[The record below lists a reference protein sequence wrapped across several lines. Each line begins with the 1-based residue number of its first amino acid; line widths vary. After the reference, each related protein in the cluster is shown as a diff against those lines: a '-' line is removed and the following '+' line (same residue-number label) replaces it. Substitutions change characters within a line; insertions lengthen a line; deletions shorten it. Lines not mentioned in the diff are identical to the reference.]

1 MDAKNIYIATNHM
14 KSKIDWDRTSGNEWS
29 FVGEGS
35 DFKEPEVQ
43 KFVDAFFAE
52 NELYIV
58 MDRHNAH
65 ELPKQEASS
74 NVKVNLQSQ
83 DVTLCNKV
91 FSKMVVFSS
100 IGVAK
105 HGAINS

>member
-1 MDAKNIYIATNHM
+1 M
-14 KSKIDWDRTSGNEWS
+14 KSKVDWDVASGNEWS

-35 DFKEPEVQ
+35 DFKEAEVQ
-43 KFVDAFFAE
+43 DFINSFFSE

-58 MDRHNAH
+58 IDRHNAH
-65 ELPKQEASS
+65 ELPKSEGSN
-74 NVKVNLQSQ
+74 NVKLSLRSQ
-83 DVTLCNKV
+83 DVTLCNKS
-91 FSKMVVFSS
+91 FSKMVEFSN